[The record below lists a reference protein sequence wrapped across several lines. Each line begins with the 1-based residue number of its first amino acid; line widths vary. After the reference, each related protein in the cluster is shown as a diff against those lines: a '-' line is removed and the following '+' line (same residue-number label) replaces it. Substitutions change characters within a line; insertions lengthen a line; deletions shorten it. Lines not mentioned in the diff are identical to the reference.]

1 MVERTIGRNC
11 PFCNAENPIYVIR
24 TDVVSGITTRT
35 CSSCGQSFIEYTESG
50 TPSPMSQ
57 VRALRRRSQ
66 AGIPQSLSPQ
76 RPRSFGSPPRLTQG
90 RVAPLFSPPSSPQR
104 PSQEGKIEEQQLES
118 KNDPAFE
125 LTQPVTNSQSS
136 LPSEPSS
143 PEGLS
148 SGEQVR
154 RRGGPRET
162 AMQERLR
169 AIRLARNTRVPGSR
183 ANSYRTLVDP
193 EEQRRRVVRAL
204 NEFEGRPNVPEIL
217 GSNQRYLDGIAR
229 VAAANPVPMTPRE
242 RAQRLADADA
252 AVASAAAV
260 PLPSSLAA
268 QPMMTR
274 TLANPPAMMHK
285 VSEAFELKKK
295 IKKAERNHPSRQ
307 PAAKYLLF
315 EYNKKN
321 KTKKPRKAYDVYLG
335 DTPITELLKDKD
347 EDGDPQDNIILQRDT
362 KPYNAVSIPKDYLK
376 NLLTTN
382 NYFNHTKYQ
391 CSDTVNESLDITE
404 DDIVF
409 DKENRVRYQFINGKA
424 LNIHDGLFLRSELLK
439 ILKSKKKYF
448 LFHVHNI
455 NITPIAS
462 ADKVRWFN
470 PPKRIKGWSDNIPD
484 WNSYE
489 QGTALNEAHME
500 VGDMVSADHCQKGF
514 TNFLITIA
522 PMKNSRTAKFYSDRT
537 KTKRMG
543 GRRKT
548 KKKKSKKNK
557 RKKSRRRRKQKGG
570 DDEEPIPFKELVD
583 GKTYDFT
590 FNEEFVN
597 DDNNAPMSINMTNVL
612 FEKMPDHQ
620 EGYFKL
626 TFLHQKDGE
635 KEENILYEENE
646 YGKGKTVY
654 AKRKSGRPGVSPGAG
669 GRRKTK
675 RKKNKKKKGK
685 KSRKKR

>member
-1 MVERTIGRNC
+1 MVDRRLRNC
-11 PFCNAENPIYVIR
+11 PLCGQQNAMFMYR
-24 TDVVSGITTRT
+24 TDVGSGQTIAT
-35 CSSCGQSFIEYTESG
+35 CSSCNDEIRVNPPDSPPLSPFSSPGFTNS
-50 TPSPMSQ
+50 SPMSQ
-57 VRALRRRSQ
+57 AR
-66 AGIPQSLSPQ
+66 ILS
-76 RPRSFGSPPRLTQG
+76 
-90 RVAPLFSPPSSPQR
+90 
-104 PSQEGKIEEQQLES
+104 SQEGKIETGSQES
-118 KNDPAFE
+118 KDDPAFE

-136 LPSEPSS
+136 IPSEPSS

-154 RRGGPRET
+154 RRGRPPRG
-162 AMQERLR
+162 AMQERIQ
-169 AIRLARNTRVPGSR
+169 AIRLARERNNRVPVRR
-183 ANSYRTLVDP
+183 ADSYRTLVDP
-193 EEQRRRVVRAL
+193 RAERERAVRAL
-204 NEFEGRPNVPEIL
+204 NTFMGRVPE
-217 GSNQRYLDGIAR
+217 
-229 VAAANPVPMTPRE
+229 TPRE

-252 AVASAAAV
+252 QNSQTRRNLAQFYQSERFPPHPP

-274 TLANPPAMMHK
+274 ILANPPAMMHK

-295 IKKAERNHPSRQ
+295 IQKAQRNHPSRQ

-321 KTKKPRKAYDVYLG
+321 KTNKPRKAYDVYLG

-391 CSDTVNESLDITE
+391 CSDTINESLDITE

-409 DKENRVRYQFINGKA
+409 DKENRERYQFINGKA
-424 LNIHDGLFLRSELLK
+424 LNIHDGLFLRTQLLS
-439 ILKSKKKYF
+439 ILNSKKKYF
-448 LFHVHNI
+448 LFHVHKI

-462 ADKVRWFN
+462 ADKVRWHI
-470 PPKRIKGWSDNIPD
+470 PPKRIKGWTDIIPD
-484 WNSYE
+484 WTSYA
-489 QGTALNEAHME
+489 QSIPLNEVHME

-514 TNFLITIA
+514 DNFLITIA
-522 PMKNSRTAKFYSDRT
+522 PMKNTRTAKFYSDRI

-583 GKTYDFT
+583 GKTYDVT
-590 FNEEFVN
+590 FSEDFVN

-612 FEKMPDHQ
+612 FEKMPAHQ

-635 KEENILYEENE
+635 KEENILYEGNE
-646 YGKGKTVY
+646 YGKGKIVY
-654 AKRKSGRPGVSPGAG
+654 AKRKSGRAGVSPDGG

-675 RKKNKKKKGK
+675 SKKKKKKRK
-685 KSRKKR
+685 KSRRKR